1 MSAALFA
8 ILIVAKLDDVKVVM
22 FDGRL
27 PCPKTSDTIFLH
39 VHMFLFVSKE
49 TREHKGGW
57 SSIMHGRQRYICI
70 AILLVRRH
78 GILSM

>member
-49 TREHKGGW
+49 TRKNETRYRMPPASAKRW
-57 SSIMHGRQRYICI
+57 KKKKKISS
-70 AILLVRRH
+70 
-78 GILSM
+78 LSVITPTL